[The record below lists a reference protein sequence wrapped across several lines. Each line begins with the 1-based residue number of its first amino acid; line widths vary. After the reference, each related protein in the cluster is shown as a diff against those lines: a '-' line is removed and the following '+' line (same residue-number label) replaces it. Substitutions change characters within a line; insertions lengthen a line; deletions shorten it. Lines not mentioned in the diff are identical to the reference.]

1 MNEKLARAIVRM
13 RRLILIA
20 AVLLLIPAAVG
31 AVATPIN
38 YDILSYLPQE
48 LDSRVGQLL
57 LETDYHLA
65 STNMITVEGMPT
77 NELLAMK
84 AEIDEVPDVLNTFWL
99 SDVLDPAVP
108 VEMLPADLQ
117 QFLFGKNDSTILI
130 VQLVVPASARRRWGL
145 WLRSKNTAEELL
157 LRRHQRHPERHQG
170 AGHGGDAPVCA
181 LRRGGVSA
189 GALPLAGKLAHALPL
204 HAGAALPA
212 GV

>member
-99 SDVLDPAVP
+99 SDVLDRRCRWRCCRQTFSSSCSARTTPP
-108 VEMLPADLQ
+108 
-117 QFLFGKNDSTILI
+117 SSSSSW
-130 VQLVVPASARRRWGL
+130 VVPASARRRWGCGPDQKI
-145 WLRSKNTAEELL
+145 LRKNCFFGGISVILSDTKELVMGEMPLYVLCAVAGCL
-157 LRRHQRHPERHQG
+157 LVLFLSLES
-170 AGHGGDAPVCA
+170 C
-181 LRRGGVSA
+181 LRPSSSCWGCSSA
-189 GALPLAGKLAHALPL
+189 G
-204 HAGAALPA
+204 
-212 GV
+212 V